1 MTRVR
6 AELTESR
13 GEPHLH
19 GAGSGKPV
27 AGDGPVEDTALH
39 ALAARFRSLL
49 HGGASPSSRLRSSQ
63 YGKDHLHTRRKCL
76 RIFLPNKG
84 VSAKIHKEFYN

>member
-49 HGGASPSSRLRSSQ
+49 HGGSISFFTTKVKSVWERSSAHQ
-63 YGKDHLHTRRKCL
+63 EKMSTYFPT
-76 RIFLPNKG
+76 
-84 VSAKIHKEFYN
+84 